1 MSMHHTFLKFPFN
14 SEYAMTEGLCLPTCS
29 LAESIAQHI
38 MLLVLTRK
46 GENRFNPDYGNAVWD
61 LEFDNAVTTVT
72 WEQVFEESLL
82 EQITQYEP
90 RIKYPKIQVQVEYVE
105 HNYGTKD
112 FVEIRKK
119 AKIGINAVLTE
130 VGERFTFSTHI
141 YLSPMAID

>member
-1 MSMHHTFLKFPFN
+1 MQHTFLKFPFN
-14 SEYAMTEGLCLPTCS
+14 PECAMTEGVSLPTCS

-46 GENRFNPDYGNAVWD
+46 GENRFNPNYGNAVWD
-61 LEFDNAVTTVT
+61 LEFDNAVTTVV

-82 EQITQYEP
+82 EQLTQYEP
-90 RIKYPKIQVQVEYVE
+90 RICYPKIQVQVEYVE

-130 VGERFTFSTHI
+130 IGERFTFSTHI